1 MRTDLLAVLSASIIL
16 FCCAQ
21 QKSESRWCDDLP
33 REAYLNLQKTAFSN
47 DWFEVY
53 EVQDSI
59 YAIYEPFQWQEVI
72 SYLIIGEDFALL
84 FDSGN
89 GIGDI
94 KSVVTKITELPI
106 RVLNSHSH
114 YDHVGGNADFSFVY
128 GIDTDFTKSRM
139 KGLPHERVAEEVSD
153 AALCKGLPVGVKA
166 EDHHIRPYDITQL
179 MKDGD
184 TINLGNRILEII
196 SIPGHTP
203 DAIALLDRESGLLW
217 TGDSYY
223 AGPIWLFAPET
234 DWNAYK
240 NSVERVSALVPLLK
254 YLLPAHN
261 TPLEDPAHLTAL
273 ANAVN
278 RVDRGESKPTRR
290 NDENLIFEFGHF
302 SLLLGPQV
310 LEK

>member
-1 MRTDLLAVLSASIIL
+1 MRTSLLAILSLSAML
-16 FCCAQ
+16 FCCTQ
-21 QKSESRWCDDLP
+21 QNSESRWCDDLP
-33 REAYLNLQKTAFSN
+33 REPYHKLQKTAYST

-59 YAIYEPFQWQEVI
+59 FAIYEPFQWQEVI
-72 SYLIIGEDFALL
+72 SYLIIGKDFALL

-114 YDHVGGNADFSFVY
+114 YDHVGGNADFNFIY
-128 GIDTDFTKSRM
+128 GMDTDFTKSRM
-139 KGLPHERVAEEVSD
+139 QGLPHDRVAEEVSND
-153 AALCKGLPVGVKA
+153 ALCKGLPAGVKA
-166 EDHHIRPYDITQL
+166 EDHHIRPYDIAQL
-179 MKDGD
+179 VTDGD
-184 TINLGNRILEII
+184 TIHLGNRILEII

-203 DAIALLDRESGLLW
+203 DAIALLDRENGLLW

-240 NSVERVSALVPLLK
+240 NSVERIATLAPSLR

-273 ANAVN
+273 ADAVN
-278 RVDRGESKPTRR
+278 KVDSGESKPTKE
-290 NDENLIFEFGHF
+290 NDENLVFEFGHF
-302 SLLLGPQV
+302 SLLMGPQV
-310 LEK
+310 LRK